1 MDEADEMM
9 EGSQLTYI
17 HVTELENH
25 GISRADTQRL
35 ASHGFCTIQ
44 AVAHATVK
52 KLCEVKGIS
61 DVKAAKLQDICY
73 KLIPGNM
80 TFITAAVELQNRNAL
95 AMLTTGSKELDK
107 LCAGKQSLQL
117 TSYAAQQP
125 LVHTGLR
132 VASRLDH

>member
-1 MDEADEMM
+1 MDEEDEA

-107 LCAGKQSLQL
+107 LCAAKQSLYIITRFMQRQL
-117 TSYAAQQP
+117 VNS
-125 LVHTGLR
+125 G
-132 VASRLDH
+132 